1 MEPLPV
7 AQAAPAQVEVV
18 AAAPVQ
24 APAAVVAAAPATV
37 VTAAA
42 VAPSLAASAP
52 IVIPAPVHDKA
63 ALHAI
68 VQSAGLNWVETDP
81 ERVARAMANQSIVPI
96 KLGRERKPPVVIS
109 DVPLV
114 QVETRT

>member
-1 MEPLPV
+1 MLKCCR
-7 AQAAPAQVEVV
+7 QASV
-18 AAAPVQ
+18 AAAVP
-24 APAAVVAAAPATV
+24 AP
-37 VTAAA
+37 

-52 IVIPAPVHDKA
+52 IVIPAPVHDKV

-68 VQSAGLNWVETDP
+68 VQSAGLRWVETDP
-81 ERVARAMANQSIVPI
+81 ERVARAMANQHIVPI

-109 DVPLV
+109 DAPLV